1 MRMRDEFI
9 RYGKG
14 KLMIANESK
23 DAGEWLNENPFGVQS
38 DWERHVL
45 DRGAP
50 MYGLLLSKSAQS
62 NFSG

>member
-14 KLMIANESK
+14 KLMIAYESK

-50 MYGLLLSKSAQS
+50 MYRLLLS
-62 NFSG
+62 NG